1 MSMIISHAVIKY
13 LFLFE
18 TLECLLVTTFFG
30 HSEGLGDVSGPLHL
44 TGCYA
49 HLPQHIHTTPDHL
62 LSHQTTSYYTR
73 PPLGVLKQ
81 TYINY
86 GDRRFAAVGPKL
98 WNSLPADPQQADI
111 VFQQFKWLLKTFLF
125 RC

>member
-1 MSMIISHAVIKY
+1 MLKRSMIISHAVIKH
-13 LFLFE
+13 LFLLE

-49 HLPQHIHTTPDHL
+49 HLPQHIHTT
-62 LSHQTTSYYTR
+62 SYYTR
-73 PPLGVLKQ
+73 PPLGVLKR

-86 GDRRFAAVGPKL
+86 GDRCFAAAGPKL
-98 WNSLPADPQQADI
+98 WNSLPADLRQDDI
-111 VFQQFKWLLKTFLF
+111 SF
-125 RC
+125 